1 MATNA
6 VPLVSPI
13 VPGNWLGMI
22 GGGQLGRMFCQ
33 AAQSMGYKVAVLDPV
48 GLCPAGAVADLH
60 IQTAYDDEAGLAR
73 LSERCA
79 AISTEFENVPALSL
93 RKLAAHSRVSP
104 SAEAVAVV
112 QDRILEK
119 AFIHK
124 MNVPLAPYAAI
135 HDADDIARAP
145 STLFPGILKAARF
158 GYDGKGQARVVNR
171 EQAMQA
177 FESLGQAA
185 CVLEALMPL
194 ESEFSVVLARGF
206 DDQAVSYPC
215 ARNEHHD
222 GILAVSTVATEFSAA
237 EAALHQQARQATL
250 RIAQGLG
257 YYGVLC
263 VEFFILQ
270 DGTLMANEI
279 APRPHNSGHY
289 TMDACITSQ
298 FEQQVRVMAGLPLGS
313 TDSLCPSLMLNI
325 LGDVW
330 FDPAT
335 GEKREPDWPGVLR
348 TPNAKLHL
356 YGKKEARRGRKMGHI
371 NVVAPTLSAASD
383 AAAAVAGVL
392 HIPFL
397 Q

>member
-6 VPLVSPI
+6 VPPVLPI
-13 VPGNWLGMI
+13 APGNWLGMI

-33 AAQSMGYKVAVLDPV
+33 AAQSMGYKVAVLDPIER
-48 GLCPAGAVADLH
+48 CPAGAVADLH
-60 IQTAYDDEAGLAR
+60 IQTAYDDQAGLAR

-93 RKLAAHSRVSP
+93 QKLAAHSRVSP
-104 SAEAVAVV
+104 AAEAVAIV

-119 AFIHK
+119 AFIGK
-124 MNVPLAPYAAI
+124 MGVPLAPYAAI
-135 HDADDIARAP
+135 HGRDDIERAP

-158 GYDGKGQARVVNR
+158 GYDGKGQARIASR
-171 EQAMQA
+171 EQALEA
-177 FESLGQAA
+177 FDSFGGAA

-206 DDQAVSYPC
+206 DGRAVTYPC

-237 EAALHQQARQATL
+237 EAALHRQAGQAAL
-250 RIAQGLG
+250 NIAQGLG

-263 VEFFILQ
+263 VEFFVLR
-270 DGTLMANEI
+270 DGALVANEI

-289 TMDACITSQ
+289 TMDACVTSQ

-313 TDSLCPSLMLNI
+313 TDSLCPALMLNI

-335 GEKREPDWPGVLR
+335 GEKREPDWSAVLR

-356 YGKKEARRGRKMGHI
+356 YGKQEARRGRKMGHI
-371 NVVAPTLSAASD
+371 NLVAPTLSAARD
-383 AAAAVAGVL
+383 AAAAVAGAL
-392 HIPFL
+392 HMPFSL
-397 Q
+397 